1 MRRPGASDPTLSLRD
16 LNRATLARQ
25 HLLERTDASIDAV
38 IDDLVGLQA
47 QTPHTAYTGLWSRIR
62 GFDPERLSAL
72 LVDRSVV
79 RLALMRGTIHMVTA
93 RDAWDLR
100 PLVQPVLDRVQQG
113 QFGRRLVGVDTDEVV
128 TMGRTFIEQE
138 PRTFKSLGDHLLTRW
153 PDRDRFALEQTV
165 RTHVPLIQVPPR
177 GLWRRSGPIAHTSI
191 EAWLGDRPEGASLTL
206 EGMVRRYL
214 GAFGPATV
222 RDAQAWCGLTRLAE
236 VFERLRP
243 DLVTF
248 RDAGG
253 RELFDVPEGPR
264 PDPATPAPPRFL
276 YDYENILLSYADR
289 TRALPPEIVSR
300 VVARTNESISTFTL
314 DGFVAGTWKVL
325 EARGTATLEI
335 KRLRTQTKAEGEG
348 LASEGD
354 ALLAFL
360 APEATTRDVRFVDP

>member
-1 MRRPGASDPTLSLRD
+1 MRPTAGSGATLTLRD

-25 HLLERTDASIDAV
+25 HLLERTDAPIEAV
-38 IDDLVGLQA
+38 IADLVGLQA

-93 RDAWDLR
+93 VDAWDLR
-100 PLVQPVLDRVQQG
+100 ALVQPVLDRVQKG

-128 TMGRTFIEQE
+128 TIGRAFIEQE

-165 RTHVPLIQVPPR
+165 RTSIPLIQVPPR

-191 EAWLGDRPEGASLTL
+191 EAWLGERPAGAPLTL

-214 GAFGPATV
+214 AAFGPATV
-222 RDAQAWCGLTRLAE
+222 MDAQAWCGLTRLAE

-248 RDAGG
+248 RDEAG
-253 RELFDVPEGPR
+253 RELFDVPEAPR

-276 YDYENILLSYADR
+276 YDFENVLLSYADR
-289 TRALPPEIVSR
+289 TRALPPEIVAR
-300 VVARTNESISTFTL
+300 VVARTNESVSTFTL
-314 DGFVAGTWKVL
+314 DGFVAGTWKVI
-325 EARGTATLEI
+325 EGRGTANLEI
-335 KRLRTQTKAEGEG
+335 KRLRAQTKAEAVG
-348 LASEGD
+348 LAAEGD
-354 ALLAFL
+354 ALVAFL